1 VPRIAVIQAIV
12 PARGG
17 LSRERETYLRS
28 ACLTDAEITICLP
41 RSSPRTLSSSYEDA
55 VAAPEVI
62 RLARE
67 AEADGAHAVVIN
79 CTADTAVEA
88 VREALSIPVVAVSE
102 ASFHLAAQLA
112 HRFTVLT
119 FADRIAPRFRS
130 MAKRWG
136 MSDQL
141 ASVRSVQIPLEALP
155 GPSQL
160 AEQLAAA
167 AIAAIQHDG
176 AQLLVLGCTDF
187 ETAGFEL
194 GSLLQA
200 SGMPVP
206 VLKPYMIG
214 MHLAESLV
222 AMRLAQSKLSFPTP
236 MQVSLD
242 S

>member
-1 VPRIAVIQAIV
+1 VTRIAVIQAVV

-17 LSRERETYLRS
+17 LSQDREAYLRS
-28 ACLTDAEITICLP
+28 ICLTDAEITILLP
-41 RSSPRTLSSSYEDA
+41 RSSPRSLSSSYEDA
-55 VAAPEVI
+55 LAAPEVI

-67 AEADGAHAVVIN
+67 AEADGAHAIVIN
-79 CTADTAVEA
+79 CTADTAIEA

-130 MAKRWG
+130 MAQRWG
-136 MSDQL
+136 MSNQL
-141 ASVRSVQIPLEALP
+141 ASVRSVQIPLESLP
-155 GPSQL
+155 GSSTL
-160 AEQLAAA
+160 AEHLAAVA
-167 AIAAIQHDG
+167 LEAIDHDG
-176 AQLLVLGCTDF
+176 AQLLILGCTDF
-187 ETAGFEL
+187 ETAGSEL

-200 SGMPVP
+200 SGKAVP

-222 AMRLAQSKLSFPTP
+222 AMRLAQSKISFPIP
-236 MQVSLD
+236 AQLGLES
-242 S
+242 